1 VAAAPSPHYLSSTN
15 FATGETPLP
24 SLYDASIPVYVSML
38 KNLSHFMDKAEAHAA
53 AGGPK
58 VEALMEASF
67 GHGMANFTKQVQF
80 ASDAAKSGAARLA
93 GVEAPSMPDT
103 ETTWAQLKERIAKTV
118 AFVESVE
125 HDKVHG
131 QEDRKVT
138 LTFPGR
144 TMEFTGQAFL
154 LTFSLPNFLFHVT
167 TAYAILRSQGVPL
180 GKMDFLAGASVP
192 A

>member
-1 VAAAPSPHYLSSTN
+1 
-15 FATGETPLP
+15 LP

-58 VEALMEASF
+58 VEALMEASL
-67 GHGMANFTKQVQF
+67 GHGMANFTKQIQL

-125 HDKVHG
+125 RDKVHG

-154 LTFSLPNFLFHVT
+154 LTFSLPNFLFHIT